1 MADGTTPG
9 ITAPGTIVLST
20 ITAGTADGT
29 IPGSTILGSMIP
41 GTMAAGM
48 PVGTADGMADGTVD
62 GTTAIMAGPMS
73 LTGAASV
80 SAAETGHTGPGSAP
94 PVPRPGAE

>member
-29 IPGSTILGSMIP
+29 IPGSTTLGSMIP

-48 PVGTADGMADGTVD
+48 PVGMADGTVD